1 MLTQDRTIK
10 DFVTED
16 FRTAAVFEKYGM
28 DFCCGG
34 GVSLAEACRKN
45 GVDPAVIEKDLAAAV
60 SEPLDGSQNP
70 ADWSTAR
77 LVDHIVRVHH
87 EYTRSILPV
96 IQQHATKVAH
106 VHGFNHPET
115 IEIAE
120 HMDRLAGEMAA
131 HMQKE
136 ELMLFP
142 YLKGSSEARSS
153 GAVPTPPPFGTV
165 RNPIAVME
173 AEHQSAGDEMAEV
186 RRLSNDFTAPGD
198 ACTTYRVLYQELA
211 QFEADLHRHVHL
223 ENNILFPRAVAQEE
237 S

>member
-1 MLTQDRTIK
+1 MLTLDRTIK

-34 GVSLAEACRKN
+34 GVPLQEACRKN
-45 GVDPAVIEKDLAAAV
+45 GIDPETVHRDLLAAV
-60 SEPLDGSQNP
+60 STP
-70 ADWSTAR
+70 ADPSRDPATWDTAR
-77 LVDHIVRVHH
+77 LVDHIVQVHH
-87 EYTRSILPV
+87 NYVRSILPV

-106 VHGFNHPET
+106 VHGYNHPET

-120 HMDRLAGEMAA
+120 HMSVVAGEMAS

-136 ELMLFP
+136 EIILFP
-142 YLKGSSEARSS
+142 YLKTLSEARKD
-153 GAVPTPPPFGTV
+153 GGPAPAAPFGSV
-165 RNPIAVME
+165 KNPIAMMM
-173 AEHQSAGDEMAEV
+173 AEHVSAGGEMAEV
-186 RRLSNDFTAPGD
+186 RRLSSDYTPPVD